1 MNSEGSQAV
10 SSLGSLDEV
19 RNSVSPSEKKS
30 KFGRLFAY
38 LGPAYLVSVGY
49 MDPGNWATDI
59 AGGSK
64 YGYSL
69 IWVLVISNLMAIL
82 LQSLCVRLGVV
93 RGLDLAQAS
102 RERYPKYVNIGLWIL
117 AELAIA
123 ACDLAEVL
131 GLAIGLNLLTGLPI
145 LYGVIFSLF
154 DTLILMQL
162 QRWGIRKMEA
172 FILTLVAII
181 GASFLV
187 VLSMAEISW
196 GGAAT
201 GLVPSL
207 PDDGALY
214 LAIGIIGATVMPH
227 NLYLH
232 SALVQT
238 RRVGEGF
245 AGIKQAIKFNIID
258 SVIALNAALV
268 VNASLLLLGASV
280 FFTGGYNE
288 ITELQDAHKLLEPLL
303 GSDLAPKLFAIALIA
318 AGQSSTITGTLA
330 GQVVMEGHISL
341 RLRPWLRRLIT
352 RLLAIVP
359 AVITIL
365 ILGEDS
371 TGELLILSQV
381 ILSLQLGFAVI
392 PLIRAVSDK
401 TKMGLFPVKTYIKIL
416 AWLAAGIII
425 ILNIKLVI
433 DELLGFWDEDAT
445 ILAQSGSALFVAAAG
460 SLLLYILIEP
470 WLPASLRGGQT
481 VSPHHAPPDLKIDKR
496 VQLFSRIAVAVDF
509 SATDSDTLQE
519 ALRVLSVNGTIVL
532 IHVNESATARFAG
545 PAATDLEAKRDAQ
558 NLENYAQALRDAG
571 YLVEEKLG
579 FGRAPSEITRL
590 SEESG
595 ADLIV
600 MGAHGHN
607 AWRDLLQGETV
618 GKTRH
623 QTNLPVFIAKKPSSK

>member
-1 MNSEGSQAV
+1 MNAEGSQAF

-19 RNSVSPSEKKS
+19 RHSVSPSDKKS
-30 KFGRLFAY
+30 KFGRFFAY

-69 IWVLVISNLMAIL
+69 LWVLVVSNLMAIL
-82 LQSLCVRLGVV
+82 LQSLCVRLGIV

-145 LYGVIFSLF
+145 LYGVVLSLL

-172 FILTLVAII
+172 FILTLVVII
-181 GASFLV
+181 GVSFLV
-187 VLSMAEISW
+187 ELSMAEISW
-196 GGAAT
+196 GGAAK

-245 AGIKQAIKFNIID
+245 AGIKQALKFNIID
-258 SVIALNAALV
+258 SVVALNAALV

-280 FFTGGYNE
+280 FFTAGFNE

-303 GSDLAPKLFAIALIA
+303 GSNLAPKLFAIALIA

-359 AVITIL
+359 AVITIV

-401 TKMGLFPVKTYIKIL
+401 AKMGAFPVKNYIKVL
-416 AWLAAGIII
+416 AWIAAAIII
-425 ILNIKLVI
+425 SLNVKLVI
-433 DELLGFWDEDAT
+433 DEVLGFWDNEANIFAVAT
-445 ILAQSGSALFVAAAG
+445 SALFIAAAG

-470 WLPASLRGGQT
+470 WLPATLRGGQM
-481 VSPHHAPPDLKIDKR
+481 VSPHQEIPNLQIYKSPK
-496 VQLFSRIAVAVDF
+496 LFNRIAVAVDF
-509 SATDSDTLQE
+509 SATDSNTLQE
-519 ALRVLSVNGTIVL
+519 ALRMVDAGGTVVL

-545 PAATDLEAKRDAQ
+545 QAATDLEAKGDAVT
-558 NLENYAQALRDAG
+558 LERYAITLRDLG
-571 YLVEEKLG
+571 YQVEAKLG

-590 SEESG
+590 AEESE
-595 ADLIV
+595 AELIV

-607 AWRDLLQGETV
+607 AWKDLLQGETV

-623 QTNLPVFIAKKPSSK
+623 QTNLPVFIAKKPNLR